1 MRKKVVS
8 LFFVFLLM
16 VSILPI
22 HQMAYAEGPKLVI
35 GRNTSTPTFQ
45 PGEDIRLGIPVEN
58 IGSESV
64 SDVVISLDTSDLKNF
79 PFVIDKMTTTKRISS
94 IHGHSDEDVGFYLK
108 VAMDAESKTYP
119 IKVNM
124 SYDSESGGGSAAET
138 IYVKIE
144 DNSKKPSLEVKDVK
158 FKGGSVFSGQ
168 STNMEIDLRNEGETL
183 AKDIELKFEGL
194 KANEIRL
201 DKYMEKKKIQQIQP
215 KHFETVSFPISAS
228 KELATGTYELEL
240 VMSYKDQYDHIYEK
254 KAKVYVPVDGA
265 GDQELDFSFEKLTY
279 PKEGVKTGQDFIV
292 AFDLKNSSDQDAKN
306 VKVTVDGGEFILPK
320 SASIKNIKNIAAGQM
335 NHLEF
340 KFFAKDGAESKNY
353 PIQIKVEYGLKSS
366 KAEDMR
372 SMSQYVGVYV
382 VGDNS
387 KLTPKIIVDNYN
399 FGGEYVKTGEDFLL
413 NVSFYNTNKSNT
425 ISNIKVSLSSEGEIF
440 TPVGSSNSFYIDEI
454 KAKGHVQ
461 KTIKLK
467 PKVDAEQKTYGL
479 NVDIEYEDHNGK
491 QYTAKENIGI
501 PVVQDLQLM
510 IEQVEIPPEVF
521 AGTPTGISVAF
532 YNTGRSLLRNVM
544 IKTVGDFEIK
554 DGNVYLGNLESGKDD
569 YYDVTITPSK
579 EGKFKGK
586 IIFEYDDTTGKHY
599 ITEREFEINAMKE
612 EMPPMPEDEMGMPE
626 DGEKNPNKKWIIISI
641 VGVGIA
647 IVGFVFYRKRKKRK
661 AEEVSID
668 E

>member
-1 MRKKVVS
+1 MRKRVIS
-8 LFFVFLLM
+8 LFFIFVLM

-22 HQMAYAEGPKLVI
+22 QQLAYADGSKLVI
-35 GRNTSTPTFQ
+35 GRNTAVPTFK
-45 PGEDIRLGIPVEN
+45 PGEDVRLGIPIEN
-58 IGSESV
+58 IGEESAKN
-64 SDVVISLDTSDLKNF
+64 VIVSLDTSDLKSF

-94 IHGHSDEDVGFYLK
+94 INGKSDEDIAFYLK

-119 IKVNM
+119 IKFNIK
-124 SYDSESGGGSAAET
+124 YEGGSMSET

-144 DNSKKPSLEVKDVK
+144 ENLKKPSLEVKDVK

-201 DKYMEKKKIQQIQP
+201 DKYMEKKKIKEVQP
-215 KHFETVSFPISAS
+215 KHFEKVSFPISIG
-228 KELATGTYELEL
+228 KDLATGTYELEL
-240 VMSYKDQYDHIYEK
+240 IMNYKDEYDHAYEK
-254 KAKVYVPVDGA
+254 KTKVYVPVDGA

-279 PKEGVKTGQDFIV
+279 PKDGVKTGQDFV
-292 AFDLKNSSDQDAKN
+292 VGFDLINSSDQDAKN

-320 SASIKNIKNIAAGQM
+320 SSSIKNIKNIAAGKM

-353 PIQIKVEYGLKSS
+353 PIQIKVEYGINSS
-366 KAEDMR
+366 KAEDLR
-372 SMSQYVGVYV
+372 SMSQYVGIYV

-413 NVSFYNTNKSNT
+413 NISFYNTNKSNA

-454 KAKGHVQ
+454 NAKGHAQ

-467 PKVDAEQKTYGL
+467 PKVDAENKTYGI

-501 PVVQDLQLM
+501 PVVQDLQL
-510 IEQVEIPPEVF
+510 IVEQVEIPQEVF
-521 AGTPTGISVAF
+521 VGNPTGISVAF

-544 IKTVGDFEIK
+544 IKTVGDFEIQE
-554 DGNVYLGNLESGKDD
+554 GNVFLGNLEPGKDD

-579 EGKFKGK
+579 EGKIKGK
-586 IIFEYDDTTGKHY
+586 IIFEYDDNIGKHY
-599 ITEREFEINAMKE
+599 TTEREFEMNVMKE
-612 EMPPMPEDEMGMPE
+612 EMPPMPEEGMDMPDQ
-626 DGEKNPNKKWIIISI
+626 DGKNPNKKWIIISI
-641 VGVGIA
+641 VGVG
-647 IVGFVFYRKRKKRK
+647 VGIGGWIFYKKRKKRK